1 MENKEVRVGV
11 KLSHVAKAKGISQ
24 QKIAD
29 HCQISRIS
37 VHRFFKGQTELK
49 ATDFMNLLSTLG
61 ISIDYKINEALENS
75 LGYKSKPPLELN
87 VIATQAP

>member
-1 MENKEVRVGV
+1 MNNQEVRVGI
-11 KLSHVAKAKGISQ
+11 KLSHIAKAKGISQ

-29 HCQISRIS
+29 TCKISRIS

-49 ATDFMNLLSTLG
+49 ATDFMHLLETLG

-75 LGYKSKPPLELN
+75 LGYKSKPTSDIFVN
-87 VIATQAP
+87 TST

>member
-1 MENKEVRVGV
+1 MSEQKVRVGI

-29 HCQISRIS
+29 ICKISRIS

-49 ATDFMNLLSTLG
+49 ATDFMNLLDTLG
-61 ISIDYKINEALENS
+61 ISIEYKINEALENA
-75 LGYKSKPPLELN
+75 LGYKTKPTPELFSN
-87 VIATQAP
+87 PNF

>member
-1 MENKEVRVGV
+1 MEQQKVRVGI
-11 KLSHVAKAKGISQ
+11 KLSHIAKANGISQ

-29 HCQISRIS
+29 ICQISRIS

-49 ATDFMNLLSTLG
+49 ATDFMNLLDTLG

-75 LGYKSKPPLELN
+75 LGYKSKPSQEIFVN
-87 VIATQAP
+87 TAS